1 MNTKEALEAIKKL
14 VFSEEGK
21 QQEETKEEF
30 ALTEAKLVDG
40 TIVKYDLATAD
51 IFVVGQDGT
60 DVPAPVGEHQLETGE
75 VLVVTTEGK
84 IAEVKEAEAPAEE
97 STEAPAEEGMA
108 DDKFAQFEAEFK
120 ALVDKVSKMETELA
134 DLKGKNEKMSEAVM
148 LSTQVIESIAKE
160 PSDKAIQKP
169 NTFSKE
175 LKDEKEQRFE
185 KLQKAF
191 QNLKTK

>member
-1 MNTKEALEAIKKL
+1 MNTKEALDAIKKL
-14 VFSEEGK
+14 VFSEENK
-21 QQEETKEEF
+21 QQEETKQVF
-30 ALTEAKLVDG
+30 SLTEAKLVDG
-40 TIVKYDLATAD
+40 TVVKYDLETAD

-75 VLVVTTEGK
+75 VLVVTEEGK
-84 IAEVKEAEAPAEE
+84 IAEVKEAEKPAEE
-97 STEAPAEEGMA
+97 ATEAPAEEGMA

-148 LSTQVIESIAKE
+148 LSTQVIEAIAKE

-175 LKDEKEQRFE
+175 LKDEKEERFAN
-185 KLQKAF
+185 LQKAF

>member
-21 QQEETKEEF
+21 QEEAKEVF
-30 ALTEAKLVDG
+30 SLTEAKLVDG
-40 TIVKYDLATAD
+40 TVVKYDLETAD

-75 VLVVTTEGK
+75 VLVVTEEGK

-97 STEAPAEEGMA
+97 ATEAPMEEGMA

-148 LSTQVIESIAKE
+148 LSTQVIEAIAKE

-175 LKDEKEQRFE
+175 LKDEKEERFAN
-185 KLQKAF
+185 LQKAF